1 MPLSS
6 LLMNT
11 KIRPLTFCLF
21 ACLAGISF
29 FGNLAH
35 GAVIA
40 VNSGEVLQDAI
51 DSASSGD
58 ELVLADGV
66 YNTATITNKSVS
78 LRSIS
83 GTAQILSIKFT
94 GVTQGSTVKDIRVT
108 TDFEC
113 NQSKVR
119 FYNCEI
125 SGDVNATNS
134 VVELIETSVAGDAN
148 FTGTSFNGGLS
159 NTLLFRATIN
169 QKLTC
174 ETAKSNISYCLI
186 RYAKIAGQSE
196 ITGNEFKGRALKAI
210 GIDIH
215 GSSTNAI
222 VRNNRIHDFWVSDG
236 GTIENVLIGVR
247 VSENARADILNNLFH
262 NIGDTSGAGTE
273 SKIGMGVYVVST
285 SATKI
290 AGNIF
295 WSIFAR
301 DFPNSEIGNTIIH
314 APNENVTITNNVF
327 WKPDGYTTANFVMGG
342 AVNTD
347 AVIGDPKFTNHVNDD
362 FSLAS
367 GSPAIDAGPAGSV
380 YNDRDGSRNDIGM
393 FGGHNF
399 IPDGRTTNK
408 PIVLGLDVAPIAVP
422 TGGTV
427 TIESTGATV
436 K

>member
-1 MPLSS
+1 MKFS
-6 LLMNT
+6 
-11 KIRPLTFCLF
+11 ILTFFLSLI
-21 ACLAGISF
+21 LATT
-29 FGNLAH
+29 LAH

-40 VNSGEVLQDAI
+40 VNSGEVLQSAI

-66 YNTATITNKSVS
+66 YNTATITNKSLS

-83 GTAQILSIKFT
+83 GTAQIHSIKFS
-94 GVTQGSTVKDIRVT
+94 GATQSCLVKDIRVT
-108 TDFEC
+108 NDFES

-134 VVELIETSVAGDAN
+134 VVELIETSVAGNAN
-148 FTGTSFNGGLS
+148 FIGTSFNGGLS

-186 RYAKIAGQSE
+186 RHAKIAGYSE

-210 GIDIH
+210 GIDIR

-222 VRNNRIHDFWVSDG
+222 VRNNRIHDFWVSHNG
-236 GTIENVLIGVR
+236 NIENVLIGVR
-247 VSENARADILNNLFH
+247 VSENARAEISNNLFH
-262 NIGDTSGAGTE
+262 NIGDVHGGGTE
-273 SKIGMGVYVVST
+273 NKIGMGVYVVST

-295 WSIFAR
+295 WTIIAHQLPGSV
-301 DFPNSEIGNTIIH
+301 IGNTIIH

-327 WKPDGYTTANFVMGG
+327 WRKDAVTTANFVMGG

-347 AVIGDPKFTNHVNDD
+347 PVIGNPLFTDLANDD

-408 PIVLGLDVAPIAVP
+408 PIVLGLDIAPIAVP

>member
-1 MPLSS
+1 MI
-6 LLMNT
+6 MKYT
-11 KIRPLTFCLF
+11 ILTFFLS
-21 ACLAGISF
+21 LILGTS
-29 FGNLAH
+29 LAH

-66 YNTATITNKSVS
+66 YNTAAVTNKSLS

-83 GTAQILSIKFT
+83 GSAQIHSIKFT
-94 GVTQGSTVKDIRVT
+94 GATQGSIVKDIRVT
-108 TDFEC
+108 NYFES
-113 NQSKVR
+113 NQSNVR

-125 SGDVNATNS
+125 SGGVNATNS

-169 QKLTC
+169 EKLTC

-186 RYAKIAGQSE
+186 RHAKIAGYSE
-196 ITGNEFKGRALKAI
+196 ITGNEFNGRELKGI
-210 GIDIH
+210 GIDIV
-215 GSSTNAI
+215 GQSSSVI
-222 VRNNRIHDFWVSDG
+222 VRNNRVHQYKFASAGDDQEKF
-236 GTIENVLIGVR
+236 IGIR
-247 VSENARADILNNLFH
+247 ISQNAKSEITNNLIYD
-262 NIGDTSGAGTE
+262 IGDWGSGGVE
-273 SKIGMGVYVVST
+273 NKVGIGIYVEST
-285 SATKI
+285 SSTKI
-290 AGNIF
+290 LGNIF
-295 WSIFAR
+295 WTIYAHQLPS
-301 DFPNSEIGNTIIH
+301 SVIGNVMIY
-314 APNENVTITNNVF
+314 APNDNVTISNNAF
-327 WKPDGYTTANFVMGG
+327 WIPPSGSSTSDYVLGG

-347 AVIGDPKFTNHVNDD
+347 AIIGDPKFIDSGNQN
-362 FSLAS
+362 FALNAS
-367 GSPAIDAGPAGSV
+367 SSCINSGPVAAI